1 MKYTDERYHDR
12 FDPVKSKHL
21 LIRNMTW
28 LFCFLHQ
35 AAEIDA
41 KEWELLLNEAIH
53 VKTWPLH
60 LAMHEQRCSE
70 PVSE

>member
-21 LIRNMTW
+21 LIRNMTL
-28 LFCFLHQ
+28 LFPPYQ

-41 KEWELLLNEAIH
+41 MEWELLLNEAIH
-53 VKTWPLH
+53 VKT
-60 LAMHEQRCSE
+60 
-70 PVSE
+70 